1 MGQQRRILL
10 VICIVIFCAVR
21 LSAQNRSDNRVSS
34 CVADS
39 LLIRFDTLSVVPGTF
54 SVQGLEPSDY
64 QLDYTNATLRLKDS
78 SLLGRPIL
86 VRYKVFPVDLSKPV
100 AHKSPDMI
108 LPRFVK
114 DPTARDLVS
123 LSLPS
128 DDRLFDSDLQ
138 GTGSVSRSVSV
149 GNNQNFVL
157 DAGMNL
163 QLSGFIAP
171 DVEIVANITDENLPV
186 QPEGNTRYIKDFN
199 KIFLQLKYKD
209 LLQVTAGDIEVPPVQ
224 NTYFF
229 KFYRQFAGLEVAV
242 NTRLDSAN
250 VNRMTNIVGGGITK
264 GKFVRNQIT
273 PIHGV
278 QGPYKLSGSQGETN
292 IVILSGTEKVFLDG
306 VLLTRGQDNDYVID
320 YNVGEVTFTAKH
332 MIASTNRIVITF
344 EYSDRYYSRYNLF
357 AQNEFQHEKNNKLT
371 LGVHFFHEQDLKNRS
386 IQPELTDEQMA
397 FLSVSGDVST
407 ASFAS
412 AMLANDY
419 LVSEILYSQ
428 KDTMVDG
435 VSYSPVYVYAGGRRD
450 SVYRVSFSY
459 VGSNKGNYVLSQSV
473 ANGKVYQWVA
483 PVQGIMQGDYEPVVQ
498 LNTPKMNDLMAVNA
512 TYAISDKLTAMTE
525 LAFTYADNNL
535 FSKEGDA
542 DNAGIA
548 YKLKLDYRTG
558 LGRRVRDSLWRYR
571 VGLDYEFVHKNY
583 TPLKS
588 FRPVEYYREYNLE
601 SDYTSTASEQLTGF
615 TTGFEHAVKG
625 RTFYTFSWLAR
636 FGDVSAFRHELA
648 SRHTLGSWQWNS
660 VSSYLSSDQQVQNS
674 RFVKTVN
681 DFSKSFSKVKI
692 GLKEYLE
699 YNVFRA
705 PSTDSLRLNS
715 YAFNEAALYF
725 SNSDSVTGYNYLF
738 QIKNRVDNEVY
749 NNILSVRS
757 VTNEAQVGFEVTK
770 WRHNR
775 LKGTATYRND
785 RVRDTL
791 RNFVSDHNFVANI
804 DYSGSFWKGA
814 VTLGIYYE
822 AGSGMEQKRE
832 YTFLKVA
839 AGQGSYVWND
849 YNGNGIEELNEFELA
864 VFQNEAD
871 YVKVWLSTNEY
882 VNTYNCGT
890 TQTLQLRPVNV
901 WRNKKGILKAL
912 SMFSNST
919 MLRTYQKSAMQN
931 DLLVMNPYPMN
942 IADSVLVNRSFNFK
956 NNFGFSLPTSYFSL
970 NYVAMM
976 NQSKNLLYYGF
987 ESMDLKHHELLARSE
1002 LAKILILKTMY
1013 RYSVKESLVE
1023 GFSGRDYQI
1032 AAHHLEQTV
1041 TLNFDFN
1048 LSLSAVGEMG
1058 YKFNRWSAEGM
1069 NRYKAELDATY
1080 RMKQLGTIDLRLQY
1094 INILYKGSTS
1104 GSLAYEMLDGLTTG
1118 HNFLWNLTYQ
1128 TKLFEYLQLSLQYD
1142 GRVTND
1148 RKLIHTGFLQLK
1160 AFF

>member
-1 MGQQRRILL
+1 M
-10 VICIVIFCAVR
+10 VICLVIFCVAH
-21 LSAQNRSDNRVSS
+21 LTAQNRSVYRSHSRIV
-34 CVADS
+34 DS
-39 LLIRFDTLSVVPGTF
+39 LFIRIDTFSIVPGTF

-64 QLDYTNATLRLKDS
+64 QLDYTNAILRVTDS
-78 SLLGRPIL
+78 TIIGRQILL
-86 VRYKVFPVDLSKPV
+86 RYKVFPMDLSKPV
-100 AHKSPDMI
+100 AHKSPDVI
-108 LPRFVK
+108 LPRFVQ

-123 LSLPS
+123 FSLPS
-128 DDRLFDSDLQ
+128 EERLFDSDLQ

-186 QPEGNTRYIKDFN
+186 QPEGNTRFIKDFN

-209 LLQVTAGDIEVPPVQ
+209 RLQVTAGDIELPVVD

-229 KFYRQFAGLEVAV
+229 KLYRQFTGLEVAV
-242 NTRLDSAN
+242 NSRFDSVN
-250 VNRMTNIVGGGITK
+250 VNRMNNIVGGGVTK

-344 EYSDRYYSRYNLF
+344 EYSDRFYSRYNLF
-357 AQNEFQHEKNNKLT
+357 TENEFQHEKNNKLT

-397 FLSVSGDVST
+397 FLAASGDVST

-412 AMLANDY
+412 AMLADDY
-419 LVSEILYSQ
+419 LISEILYIK
-428 KDTMVDG
+428 KDTTIDG
-435 VSYSPVYVYAGGRRD
+435 VNYSPIYVYAGARRD
-450 SVYRVSFSY
+450 SVYRVAFSY
-459 VGSNKGNYVLSQSV
+459 VGSNKGNYVLSQNV

-483 PVQGIMQGDYEPVVQ
+483 PVQGVPQGDYEPVVR
-498 LNTPKMNDLMAVNA
+498 LNTPKMNDLLAVNA

-535 FSKEGDA
+535 FSKEGDEN
-542 DNAGIA
+542 NAGIA
-548 YKLKLDYRTG
+548 YKLKLNYCTK
-558 LGRRVRDSLWRYR
+558 LGRHMRDSLWRYR

-601 SDYTSTASEQLTGF
+601 SDYTATASEQLTGF
-615 TTGFEHAVKG
+615 TTGFEHATKG
-625 RTFYTFSWLAR
+625 RTFYTFSWMAR
-636 FGDVSAFRHELA
+636 FGDVLAFRHELA

-660 VSSYLSSDQQVQNS
+660 ISSFLSSDQQVQNS

-699 YNVFRA
+699 YNVFRT

-715 YAFNEAALYF
+715 YAFNEAAIYLA
-725 SNSDSVTGYNYLF
+725 NSDSVTGYNYLF
-738 QIKNRVDNEVY
+738 QIKNRVDDEVY

-757 VTNEAQVGFEVTK
+757 MTNEAQVGFEVTK

-785 RVRDTL
+785 RIRDTL
-791 RNFVSDHNFVANI
+791 RNFGSEHNFVANV

-814 VTLGIYYE
+814 VTLGLYYE
-822 AGSGMEQKRE
+822 AGSGLEQKRE

-839 AGQGSYVWND
+839 TGQGSYVWND

-864 VFQNEAD
+864 AFQNEAD

-882 VNTYNCGT
+882 VNTYNSGT
-890 TQTLQLRPVNV
+890 TQTLQLRPANV
-901 WRNKKGILKAL
+901 WRDRTGFLKAL
-912 SMFSNST
+912 SMFSNAT
-919 MLRTYQKSAMQN
+919 MLRSSQKSALKFG
-931 DLLVMNPYPMN
+931 LLALNPFPSN
-942 IADSVLVNRSFNFK
+942 IADSVLVNRSLNFK

-970 NYVAMM
+970 NYVTMM

-987 ESMDLKHHELLARSE
+987 ESLNLKHHEWVLRSE
-1002 LAKILILKTMY
+1002 PTKALILKVMY
-1013 RYSVKESLVE
+1013 RYSVKQNRVE

-1032 AAHHLEQTV
+1032 VAHQLEQSV

-1048 LSLSAVGEMG
+1048 LSLSAVGEAG
-1058 YKFNRWSAEGM
+1058 YKRNQLFGETM
-1069 NRYKAELDATY
+1069 KRYKAELDATY

-1094 INILYKGSTS
+1094 INILYNGVEAGSV
-1104 GSLAYEMLDGLTTG
+1104 AYEILDGLTTG

-1142 GRVTND
+1142 GRITND
-1148 RKLIHTGFLQLK
+1148 LKLIHTGFLQLK